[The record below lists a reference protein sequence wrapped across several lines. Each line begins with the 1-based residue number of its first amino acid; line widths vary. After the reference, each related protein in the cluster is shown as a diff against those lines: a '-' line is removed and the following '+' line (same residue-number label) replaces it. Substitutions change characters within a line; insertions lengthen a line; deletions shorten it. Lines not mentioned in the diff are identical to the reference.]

1 MKYLLT
7 FCISVAALMPAF
19 ASADEAAIR
28 SLFQKEFPQS
38 TIRSVNPTPVP
49 GISEVVIDGRI
60 LYTTE
65 DGRYVFAGPLI
76 DIGTQRNLTQA
87 RLEKINAIPFDSL
100 PLNLAIKRVKGN
112 GSRKIA
118 IFEDPD
124 CPYCKKLEQ
133 GLVGID
139 NLTIYVLLFP
149 IEQIHPGATGKSQ
162 AIWCAK
168 DRAKAWDDAMLFDV
182 IPAKSVSCKTPV
194 ARIVDF
200 GREHGINAT
209 PTIIFADGRRVV
221 GALSAEDLKKEL
233 ASFGKH

>member
-1 MKYLLT
+1 L
-7 FCISVAALMPAF
+7 IAALVPAL

-28 SLFQKEFPQS
+28 SLFQKEFPKS
-38 TIRSVNPTPVP
+38 TIRSVTPTPVP
-49 GISEVVIDGRI
+49 GISEIVIDGRI
-60 LYTTE
+60 LYATQ
-65 DGRYVFAGPLI
+65 DGRYIFAGPLI
-76 DIGTQRNLTQA
+76 DVQTQQNLTQE
-87 RLEKINAIPFDSL
+87 RLEKINAIPFDRL
-100 PLNLAIKRVKGN
+100 PLDLAIKRVKGD

-124 CPYCKKLEQ
+124 CPYCRKLERN
-133 GLVGID
+133 LVGID
-139 NLTIYVLLFP
+139 NLTIYTLLFP

-182 IPAKSVSCKTPV
+182 IPGKSVSCKTPI

-209 PTIIFADGRRVV
+209 PTIIFASGRRVV
-221 GALSAEDLKKEL
+221 GALTTEDLEEEL
-233 ASFGKH
+233 VSSSKH